1 MSEDEVS
8 AYRPNV
14 GVVLF
19 HRDGRVWLGRRVNT
33 RGPRNWQFPQGG
45 IDPGEDLETAAAR
58 ELFEETGVRSAEP
71 LGQVDEWISYDFPPA
86 VMRRGDARGFKGQRQ
101 MWVAMR
107 FTGEDAEVN
116 LNAHRP
122 PEFDR
127 WRWAS
132 LDETPELVAPFKRAT
147 YGRVIEA
154 FRKYANS

>member
-1 MSEDEVS
+1 MSEDEVA

-19 HRDGRVWLGRRVNT
+19 NRTGRVWLGRRVNT

-45 IDPGEDLETAAAR
+45 IDPGEDLEAAAAR

-71 LGQVDEWISYDFPPA
+71 LGRVDEWISYDFPPA

-101 MWVAMR
+101 MWLAMR
-107 FTGEDAEVN
+107 FTGEDGEVN
-116 LNAHRP
+116 LNAHLP
-122 PEFDR
+122 AEFDR

-132 LDETPELVAPFKRAT
+132 LEETPDLVAPFKRST

-154 FRKYANS
+154 FRKYAEA